1 MTFLQGRVGCLWIVS
16 CSIVSMNP
24 AEMISKQ
31 MPGGERVGE
40 ILPGGDHRKKKKKQ
54 IQIQLQFWTN
64 NSEPVCGRGLLIFT
78 VFVISGSILFLFLLF
93 KS

>member
-40 ILPGGDHRKKKKKQ
+40 ILPGGDHRKKKK
-54 IQIQLQFWTN
+54 TD
-64 NSEPVCGRGLLIFT
+64 SDST
-78 VFVISGSILFLFLLF
+78 SILDKQF
-93 KS
+93 

>member
-40 ILPGGDHRKKKKKQ
+40 ILPGGDHRKKKKKKK
-54 IQIQLQFWTN
+54 TD
-64 NSEPVCGRGLLIFT
+64 SDST
-78 VFVISGSILFLFLLF
+78 SILDKQF
-93 KS
+93 

>member
-40 ILPGGDHRKKKKKQ
+40 ILPGGDHRKKKKNR
-54 IQIQLQFWTN
+54 FRFN
-64 NSEPVCGRGLLIFT
+64 FNSGQTILNPSVDGVC
-78 VFVISGSILFLFLLF
+78 
-93 KS
+93 

>member
-1 MTFLQGRVGCLWIVS
+1 
-16 CSIVSMNP
+16 MNP

>member
-1 MTFLQGRVGCLWIVS
+1 
-16 CSIVSMNP
+16 MNP

-40 ILPGGDHRKKKKKQ
+40 ILPGGDHRKKKKQ